1 MARKKK
7 PEDHENL
14 ERWLVSYADFMTLL
28 FATFVV
34 LYALSQINVNEF
46 KKIEESIR
54 KAFSVQSILD
64 GGSGVITSGKTMID
78 AQAAD
83 SVIDSLMMEF
93 ISQKYEQESYEQI
106 KKEVENLNKSGEL
119 SGVTAK
125 IDERG
130 LVINILDSDLLFESS
145 STKLT
150 LKSTKILDK
159 VGGLIKSKFN
169 LHNIRVEGHTDSVP
183 MASAVYPSNWELSA
197 ARAGS
202 VARYLI
208 TNFSFKPNLF
218 SIVGYADTRPIA
230 DNQKPENRKKN
241 RRVEIIVLKNKVAM
255 NDPESSVH
263 QSLNIYNNNPNAPVS
278 DNKDNL
284 KNLGNPQTSQAS
296 PNIPVSD
303 KTAPEHKNS
312 AAVNAILE
320 EGDSKDAIIIQD
332 TYKKESDDIE
342 NQIFR
347 YEQSIKGQ
355 AQENNNKTQPI
366 TQYSA
371 DEKVL
376 DEFESESIFTQ
387 LYNSLFKPKDSSG
400 TKE

>member
-130 LVINILDSDLLFESS
+130 LVIVVSDKDLLFKSGSAE
-145 STKLT
+145 LT
-150 LKSTKILDK
+150 PEAKNILEK
-159 VGGLIKSKFN
+159 VGKLIVEKFAMQ
-169 LHNIRVEGHTDSVP
+169 IIKVEGHTDNIPISGGK
-183 MASAVYPSNWELSA
+183 YPSNWELSS
-197 ARAGS
+197 ARAS
-202 VARYLI
+202 AIVRFLI
-208 TNFSFKPNLF
+208 DRFKILPNLMAA
-218 SIVGYADTRPIA
+218 VGYAETRPA
-230 DNQKPENRKKN
+230 EKGTDASALAKN
-241 RRVEIIVLKNKVAM
+241 RRVEIVVQRN
-255 NDPESSVH
+255 
-263 QSLNIYNNNPNAPVS
+263 QF
-278 DNKDNL
+278 
-284 KNLGNPQTSQAS
+284 KNLDHYQNLYLKM
-296 PNIPVSD
+296 D
-303 KTAPEHKNS
+303 KMEQQRRRNEQ
-312 AAVNAILE
+312 IR
-320 EGDSKDAIIIQD
+320 II
-332 TYKKESDDIE
+332 KEID
-342 NQIFR
+342 NR
-347 YEQSIKGQ
+347 
-355 AQENNNKTQPI
+355 
-366 TQYSA
+366 
-371 DEKVL
+371 
-376 DEFESESIFTQ
+376 EFESLGEDVRNNTLLETTGTSFLEESKRLQELST
-387 LYNSLFKPKDSSG
+387 PD
-400 TKE
+400 